1 MAPATGMVV
10 TFRNHVIPDEI
21 ASKAQGRPIFKDM
34 EVCDIRLAGQKA
46 LYTFPAHEPDPNA
59 TREAG
64 DTVTYAMKYNEQYR
78 AFKANE
84 VQPDGGTPLSEAP
97 FLSEGKRR
105 ELKALNVRTIETLAA
120 IDGTPLKQ
128 LGMGGREM
136 KMQAQAYLEK
146 AAGSA
151 DVTAMAATIASLQQ
165 QLEDQRELMGTHLKK
180 AAKTKYQRAVEKSVA
195 EAEADE
201 DGPEEEDEQV
211 TEEAP
216 QSETPPEARSVSDL
230 SDDELK
236 QFIKEE
242 TGEPVRGNPNRETL
256 MRRAVALLKGEKE
269 A

>member
-21 ASKAQGRPIFKDM
+21 ASKAQGRPIFKDV

-46 LYTFPAHEPDPNA
+46 MYTFPAHEPDPNA

-64 DTVTYAMKYNEQYR
+64 DTVTYAMNYNEQYR

-105 ELKALNVRTIETLAA
+105 ELKAMNVKTVETLAA

-128 LGMGGREM
+128 LGMGGREL

-180 AAKTKYQRAVEKSVA
+180 GAKTKYQRAVEKSIENA
-195 EAEADE
+195 EAEDE
-201 DGPEEEDEQV
+201 PEEEVEETHDE
-211 TEEAP
+211 
-216 QSETPPEARSVSDL
+216 PPKQEEARSVSDL
-230 SDDELK
+230 TDDELK

-242 TGEPVRGNPNRETL
+242 TGEPVRGNPNRQTL
-256 MRRAVALLKGEKE
+256 MARAVALLKGEKE